1 MRTLDP
7 MSIVAR
13 IVDAARKFSED
24 NKLQEINSFEKSVK
38 EIEKEL
44 LRLKTA
50 NTQYFNLI
58 DRVLAQRDEWKS
70 LYMLHV
76 REHQNAQ
83 ELYEKE
89 IMKLR
94 KMLGNCIKIANHERK
109 VNGGPEIT
117 KPSDLGDL
125 TDIPVGTMEAYAIK
139 IAHARSLLSNEIDGV
154 AERDEIA
161 SRG

>member
-24 NKLQEINSFEKSVK
+24 NKLREVNSFEKSVK

-44 LRLKTA
+44 LRLKKA

-58 DRVLAQRDEWKS
+58 ERVLAQRDEWKN
-70 LYMLHV
+70 LYLLHV

-89 IMKLR
+89 IVKLR
-94 KMLGNCIKIANHERK
+94 KMLQNCLKIANHERK

-117 KPSDLGDL
+117 KPSDLDGLLDL
-125 TDIPVGTMEAYAIK
+125 PVGMMEEYAK
-139 IAHARSLLSNEIDGV
+139 RIAHARSLLGNEIDGA